1 MAIPTHESLSGFIA
15 SDPQL
20 TFTSKGDARF
30 YAKVGQRP
38 HPAAESSDGAEKPA
52 ATFHD
57 LVMYRKSAERA
68 YVQFA
73 KGDNFVAEGYVHPYE
88 YDKDGQTVS
97 GEEFVARKLG
107 HDVARSAYT
116 VDRSRRHA
124 TPVADQSVDASPPAR
139 PGTARTRTVTL

>member
-38 HPAAESSDGAEKPA
+38 RPSENGPGSEEPP

-68 YVQFA
+68 YAQFE

-107 HDVARSAYT
+107 HDVARSTYT
-116 VDRSRRHA
+116 VDRTRRHA
-124 TPVADQSVDASPPAR
+124 APAADQSVDVSPPVR
-139 PGTARTRTVTL
+139 PATDRDRAVAL

>member
-20 TFTSKGDARF
+20 IFTSKGDARF

-38 HPAAESSDGAEKPA
+38 HPSENSAAAGEPP

-68 YVQFA
+68 YAQFA

-107 HDVARSAYT
+107 HDVARSTYT
-116 VDRSRRHA
+116 VDRTRRHTA
-124 TPVADQSVDASPPAR
+124 PAAEQGVDASPPVR
-139 PGTARTRTVTL
+139 PATDRTRAVAL